1 MFSGLSGVVAGGW
14 VTFRVQRGLAQ
25 KLRDD
30 NRSAVAAMFV
40 ADIRMMNEWLRRT
53 NLLKGVQHLRDA
65 LSKGKRSDPAFLAL
79 LKLFEINVT
88 ELDET
93 MFRKQAS
100 LAGALGLLAADV
112 AIVYTSAISLQSNV
126 QALLGDLYQEFSEAM
141 NEIVEKDPRSS
152 APQNN

>member
-1 MFSGLSGVVAGGW
+1 MNIEPYIPQIINAVTAVFSGLSGVVAGGW

-88 ELDET
+88 
-93 MFRKQAS
+93 
-100 LAGALGLLAADV
+100 
-112 AIVYTSAISLQSNV
+112 
-126 QALLGDLYQEFSEAM
+126 
-141 NEIVEKDPRSS
+141 
-152 APQNN
+152 